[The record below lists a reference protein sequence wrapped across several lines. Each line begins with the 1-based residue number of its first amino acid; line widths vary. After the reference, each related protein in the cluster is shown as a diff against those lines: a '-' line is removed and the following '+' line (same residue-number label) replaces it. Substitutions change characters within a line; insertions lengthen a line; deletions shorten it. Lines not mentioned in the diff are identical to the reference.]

1 MFKIQTKYFSL
12 EENEK
17 KNLLAIK
24 QHVHILEMIKLKLT
38 SPMKS
43 MKIHVLKLLKEN
55 ILKRNNFMKS
65 PSTLDQDPK
74 KFNSPFTTMEAI
86 GGERK

>member
-1 MFKIQTKYFSL
+1 M
-12 EENEK
+12 K
-17 KNLLAIK
+17 KKLLAIK

-38 SPMKS
+38 NPMKS

-55 ILKRNNFMKS
+55 ILKHNNFMKS

-86 GGERK
+86 EGERK